1 MIKLKKL
8 ISNQNCF
15 VIIGLISFLLLI
27 CSCSVKLVAN
37 YDADTEKQIF
47 KTAKL
52 VDTFY
57 GELLDTKESRRNYD
71 KFSKKYREIETE
83 INMLIMRNEIRSLN
97 EESTKISKNIMT
109 LWLKYM
115 NRHKE
120 KDTYSNGNAKL
131 DRKRFITNFSYA
143 AGAEQAKKDL
153 KND

>member
-27 CSCSVKLVAN
+27 CSCSVKLVAT
-37 YDADTEKQIF
+37 YDEDTEKLIF
-47 KTAKL
+47 NTAKL

-57 GELLDTKESRRNYD
+57 GELLETKESGRNYE

-83 INMLIMRNEIRSLN
+83 INMLILRNEVRSLN

-109 LWLKYM
+109 Y
-115 NRHKE
+115 
-120 KDTYSNGNAKL
+120 G
-131 DRKRFITNFSYA
+131 
-143 AGAEQAKKDL
+143 
-153 KND
+153 